1 MNTGRERQAC
11 REDAL
16 CKACSK
22 ELGAAHSDSGLQ
34 MNPRFLTFKKRLKA
48 NIKLFS
54 MLFCIL
60 NFILKTQEFCGQS
73 LEILL
78 YQGQDDKEY
87 VVPKAKGEKVLL
99 FQGSEEAKGVSRGLR
114 LT

>member
-60 NFILKTQEFCGQS
+60 KQFHIKNTRILW
-73 LEILL
+73 
-78 YQGQDDKEY
+78 
-87 VVPKAKGEKVLL
+87 AK
-99 FQGSEEAKGVSRGLR
+99 FRDTIISRLG
-114 LT
+114 